1 MRSGASTIGR
11 PHCAGC
17 QHIHICSTPVHQ
29 ERIILAAHSFDTS
42 VAHTHLQRTTPAHPE
57 PARVETATCPL
68 DGRFHSTDR
77 PRSQEDRSM
86 GPCGVHVQR
95 MTLRP
100 SMERLERLD
109 RPSRPR
115 IAILGGAR
123 LGKKLVNVIIW
134 QENVKISLC
143 RAKLGTE
150 GVSRV
155 PTL

>member
-1 MRSGASTIGR
+1 
-11 PHCAGC
+11 
-17 QHIHICSTPVHQ
+17 
-29 ERIILAAHSFDTS
+29 
-42 VAHTHLQRTTPAHPE
+42 
-57 PARVETATCPL
+57 
-68 DGRFHSTDR
+68 
-77 PRSQEDRSM
+77 M
-86 GPCGVHVQR
+86 GPCGVHVQQ

-115 IAILGGAR
+115 IAILGGAI
-123 LGKKLVNVIIW
+123 LGKKLVNIIIL

-143 RAKLGTE
+143 RAKLMTE

>member
-1 MRSGASTIGR
+1 
-11 PHCAGC
+11 
-17 QHIHICSTPVHQ
+17 
-29 ERIILAAHSFDTS
+29 
-42 VAHTHLQRTTPAHPE
+42 
-57 PARVETATCPL
+57 
-68 DGRFHSTDR
+68 
-77 PRSQEDRSM
+77 M
-86 GPCGVHVQR
+86 GPCGAHAQR
-95 MTLRP
+95 MTLRL
-100 SMERLERLD
+100 SMERLD

-123 LGKKLVNVIIW
+123 LGEKLVNIIIL

>member
-1 MRSGASTIGR
+1 
-11 PHCAGC
+11 
-17 QHIHICSTPVHQ
+17 
-29 ERIILAAHSFDTS
+29 
-42 VAHTHLQRTTPAHPE
+42 
-57 PARVETATCPL
+57 
-68 DGRFHSTDR
+68 
-77 PRSQEDRSM
+77 M

-100 SMERLERLD
+100 SMERLD

-123 LGKKLVNVIIW
+123 LGKKLVNIIIL

-143 RAKLGTE
+143 RAKLGTD
-150 GVSRV
+150 GMSHV